1 MWPTGIRIESRSRLV
16 HNGNNQF
23 FQRKYLGRVPLM
35 SLQPPQGKE
44 VSRVC
49 RYPFN
54 LNISVSFR
62 RRQKWKPLTRISTW
76 STSGA
81 LQTSWKGTSRTSPIA
96 SNLLRWDVLPSV
108 NPTTLP
114 VSPDWRFENLVS
126 ICLSFELKCEWWSVL
141 KHSISETLFYKLVV
155 KGRW

>member
-1 MWPTGIRIESRSRLV
+1 MRIESLLRLD

-23 FQRKYLGRVPLM
+23 FQRKHLGRVPLM

-62 RRQKWKPLTRISTW
+62 RRQKWKPLTRISTE
-76 STSGA
+76 SPSGA
-81 LQTSWKGTSRTSPIA
+81 LRTSWKGTSRTSPIV
-96 SNLLRWDVLPSV
+96 SNSLRWDVLPSV

-114 VSPDWRFENLVS
+114 VSPGSRFENLVS
-126 ICLSFELKCEWWSVL
+126 IRLSFELKCLCWSVL
-141 KHSISETLFYKLVV
+141 KHSISESLFYKLVEI
-155 KGRW
+155 RTC

>member
-1 MWPTGIRIESRSRLV
+1 MWPTGIRIESLSRLV

-23 FQRKYLGRVPLM
+23 FQRKHLGRVPLM

-62 RRQKWKPLTRISTW
+62 RRQKWKPLTRISTG
-76 STSGA
+76 SPSGA
-81 LQTSWKGTSRTSPIA
+81 LRTSWKGTSRTSPIA

-108 NPTTLP
+108 NPTKLP
-114 VSPDWRFENLVS
+114 VSTG
-126 ICLSFELKCEWWSVL
+126 LKVWESRLHLFVFWVKMLMMKRVETFYFRNIVL
-141 KHSISETLFYKLVV
+141 
-155 KGRW
+155 